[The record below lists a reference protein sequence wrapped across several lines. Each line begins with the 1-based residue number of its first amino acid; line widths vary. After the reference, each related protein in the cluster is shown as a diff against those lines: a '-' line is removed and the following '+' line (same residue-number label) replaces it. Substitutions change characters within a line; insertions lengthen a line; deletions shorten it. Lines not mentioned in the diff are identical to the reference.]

1 MFISALL
8 VLIISTLTNWWPS
21 HLITRSWMYP
31 IWSGFLVGICMGEPV
46 IGMQA
51 GAYIN
56 LAYLGWITAGGTM
69 NGNLPIAAV
78 FGTVLTI
85 LSGEDPSIAII
96 FAFPISLIGIFV
108 FQFTMKCNV
117 RWVKKAE
124 QMLDSGNIFGMQLMN
139 YVPSGILSL
148 LITGLPA
155 FLLVYFGTNLFPQI
169 FALIPDV
176 VINSFQIV
184 GKVMPVVGVAMMIH
198 FLGNKKNMIFYF
210 LGFLL
215 VIYLKLN
222 VVAVAAFAV
231 VLGVIIYNTGFLDHL
246 FKGE

>member
-1 MFISALL
+1 
-8 VLIISTLTNWWPS
+8 
-21 HLITRSWMYP
+21 MYP
-31 IWSGFLVGICMGEPV
+31 IWSGFLVGICMGEPI

-85 LSGEDPSIAII
+85 LSGEDPSIAIV
-96 FAFPISLIGIFV
+96 FAFPVSLIGIFV

-124 QMLDSGNIFGMQLMN
+124 KMLDNGNIFGMQLMN
-139 YVPSGILSL
+139 YLPSGILSL
-148 LITGLPA
+148 LIIGLPA
-155 FLLVYFGTNLFPQI
+155 FFLVYFGTNSFPQI
-169 FALIPDV
+169 FAMIPDV
-176 VINSFQIV
+176 AINSFQIV

-198 FLGNKKNMIFYF
+198 FLGNKKNMVFYF

-222 VVAVAAFAV
+222 VVAVAAFAA